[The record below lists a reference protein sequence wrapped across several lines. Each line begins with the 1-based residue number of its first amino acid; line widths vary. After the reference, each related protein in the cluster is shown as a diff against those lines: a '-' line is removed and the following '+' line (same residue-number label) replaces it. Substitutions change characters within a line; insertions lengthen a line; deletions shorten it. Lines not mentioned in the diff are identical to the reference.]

1 MSTTICVIGNRD
13 WDQEQRKTSKKSIT
27 KVETQLQELREIR
40 WPLKNRLII
49 KVNNIILPR
58 QRERERESLEWQ
70 RRSWSTKIEENPKK
84 KTENSASG
92 QVCPNDYCKITLEKK
107 VCCFT
112 SSSSFGG
119 SRTYLLSLQ
128 DIRYTHWSI
137 IIIMVEGFAKGVKY
151 ALFFANVII
160 FTGGLVVFSIG
171 VWTLSDKS
179 FMERLLGSNL
189 YVASA
194 GILIATGIVVT
205 IISFLGTLGA
215 YREIKCMLLCFFVIL
230 FLIFI
235 VMLVGGILGYIF
247 RSEVDERMHT
257 EMVNSVKTYKED
269 SKVTD
274 AWDSVQRNV
283 SLPSSFSLHLQE
295 SSEEMNSTFVHRL
308 S

>member
-1 MSTTICVIGNRD
+1 
-13 WDQEQRKTSKKSIT
+13 
-27 KVETQLQELREIR
+27 
-40 WPLKNRLII
+40 
-49 KVNNIILPR
+49 
-58 QRERERESLEWQ
+58 
-70 RRSWSTKIEENPKK
+70 
-84 KTENSASG
+84 
-92 QVCPNDYCKITLEKK
+92 
-107 VCCFT
+107 
-112 SSSSFGG
+112 
-119 SRTYLLSLQ
+119 
-128 DIRYTHWSI
+128 
-137 IIIMVEGFAKGVKY
+137 MVEGFAKGVKY

-194 GILIATGIVVT
+194 AILITSGIVVT
-205 IISFLGTLGA
+205 VISFLGTLGA

-283 SLPSSFSLHLQE
+283 SVIQ
-295 SSEEMNSTFVHRL
+295 
-308 S
+308 

>member
-1 MSTTICVIGNRD
+1 
-13 WDQEQRKTSKKSIT
+13 
-27 KVETQLQELREIR
+27 
-40 WPLKNRLII
+40 
-49 KVNNIILPR
+49 
-58 QRERERESLEWQ
+58 
-70 RRSWSTKIEENPKK
+70 
-84 KTENSASG
+84 
-92 QVCPNDYCKITLEKK
+92 
-107 VCCFT
+107 
-112 SSSSFGG
+112 
-119 SRTYLLSLQ
+119 
-128 DIRYTHWSI
+128 
-137 IIIMVEGFAKGVKY
+137 MVEGFAKGVKY

-194 GILIATGIVVT
+194 AILITSGIVVT
-205 IISFLGTLGA
+205 VISFLGTLGA

-283 SLPSSFSLHLQE
+283 SVIQWGKW
-295 SSEEMNSTFVHRL
+295 
-308 S
+308 